1 MVVVVVVVVFLL
13 FVEVERGGL
22 IIINYIFIFMNIKE
36 NDDEKSK
43 SINFDAVRCFSR
55 DGSWCAVPRIN

>member
-1 MVVVVVVVVFLL
+1 MVVVFLL

-22 IIINYIFIFMNIKE
+22 IILLYFFMNIIKE